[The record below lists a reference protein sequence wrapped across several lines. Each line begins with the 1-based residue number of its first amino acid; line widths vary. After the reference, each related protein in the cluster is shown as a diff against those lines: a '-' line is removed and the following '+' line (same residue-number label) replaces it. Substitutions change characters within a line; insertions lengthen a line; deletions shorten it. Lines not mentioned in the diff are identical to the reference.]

1 MRHRFVRQ
9 QWLRSSKM
17 WRCATWRCTL
27 RTLRVSTDE
36 GTSISGAMGSLA
48 NSLNSLPRLAK
59 MIESLC

>member
-1 MRHRFVRQ
+1 MRHRSVRQ
-9 QWLRSSKM
+9 QRLRSSRM
-17 WRCATWRCTL
+17 WRSETWRCTL

-48 NSLNSLPRLAK
+48 NNSLNSLRLAK